1 MLQATPANRIP
12 TAAFWLGWAGV
23 IPFAGLSLATLTGT
37 DFLPAAPRTVL
48 IGYGAAILSFMGG
61 AQWGLSTVGAW
72 AGDDR
77 HNLRFG
83 VSVLPALLAWP
94 CLFLPQTLALLA
106 LSVGF
111 ALLLFYDIRTVR
123 AGLAPP
129 WYSTLRVPLTLAAV
143 FMLLVAVVPFG
154 P

>member
-1 MLQATPANRIP
+1 MLQVSPSKIP

-23 IPFAGLSLATLTGT
+23 IPFAGLALATLTGA
-37 DFLPAAPRTVL
+37 DLLPAPPRTVL

-72 AGDDR
+72 RGEG
-77 HNLRFG
+77 HHGLRFG

-94 CLFLPQTLALLA
+94 CLFLPQTLALVALA
-106 LSVGF
+106 VGF
-111 ALLLFYDIRTVR
+111 ALLLFYDLTTVR

-129 WYSTLRVPLTLAAV
+129 WYSTLRMQLTLAAV
-143 FMLLVAVVPFG
+143 LMLLVALAG
-154 P
+154 TAR